1 MTVRLRAARVLLFA
15 SLCTISFQV
24 HADLTPNTWS
34 PTGSLPSPRS
44 NHTLTQLQSGEV
56 LIAAGCDDLFCNT
69 PSRASLTYDAASGTW
84 TPAGNL
90 VGNRMAHSATLLA
103 NGQVLVAGGCNI
115 SAGCPGISSAELY
128 DPNTRQWTAT
138 GDLHAARRNHTATR
152 LPDGRVLVTGGIG
165 GCDSQI
171 CTSLASSEIYSPQT
185 GQWSFA
191 ASMPTRRVGHVAVL
205 LQDGRVLVV
214 GGCTETGLPCGT
226 LGAIIYDPDQNAWT
240 STGDAVAE
248 RTEANATMLP
258 DGDVVVT
265 GGLDDGG
272 FDALDVERYDPALD
286 TWSPAGSLH
295 EGRFESSATLLST
308 GQILLAGGAT
318 SSAELYDP
326 TTGSSS
332 PTDSMSVSRSNFAA
346 IALPT
351 NDVLAVGGVDNS
363 NNVLASAELYRPG
376 AGPLASLSRTS
387 VDFGLQEAGTVSAPA
402 FVTVTNS
409 GNALLVID
417 SLTLGGAHPENFLA
431 SRRCSGGLVPPGA
444 TCPIALRFVAT
455 GLRTRNA
462 DLEINDNA
470 PDSPQH
476 VALTGFSF
484 VVGPNQWAPGANL
497 GEGRS
502 EHTSTVLADQRVLVA
517 AGSTGRSAEV
527 YDPATGSWQATGP
540 MKAIRHGHTATLLLD
555 GRVLVAGGGR
565 ASAELY
571 DPATN
576 AWSATGSMS
585 ESRRNAIA
593 ARLPDGRVLVSG
605 GCDANACTSAE
616 IYDPASGIWSGTASM
631 HSARI
636 RHSATTLL
644 SGRVLVAGGGTATA
658 ELYDADSGRWIQTG
672 SMATARA
679 SHTATLLGNGGVLVT
694 GGCDGDPCRST
705 ELYHPATG
713 QWLRSANMLQG
724 HVRHSAVTL
733 TDGRVL
739 IEGGT
744 FFCDPEFGFCFT
756 TNGAEIYSPSSNEW
770 TRTGRM
776 IVPREEHAASAL
788 PDGRVLVTG
797 GDNDEHVAPLNS
809 TEIFTP

>member
-1 MTVRLRAARVLLFA
+1 MTVMLRAARVLWLA
-15 SLCTISFQV
+15 SLSTISLNVQAGV
-24 HADLTPNTWS
+24 APNTWS

-44 NHTLTQLQSGEV
+44 NHTLTLLQSGEV

-90 VGNRMAHSATLLA
+90 VGNRMAHSATLLV
-103 NGQVLVAGGCNI
+103 NGQVLVAGGCNL
-115 SAGCPGISSAELY
+115 STGCPGISSAELY

-138 GDLHAARRNHTATR
+138 SDLHVPRRNHTSTR
-152 LPDGRVLVTGGIG
+152 LLDGRVFVTGGIG
-165 GCDSQI
+165 RCDGQV
-171 CTSLASSEIYSPQT
+171 CNSLASSEIYSPQT
-185 GQWSFA
+185 GQWLPA
-191 ASMPTRRVGHVAVL
+191 ASMPTRRVGHAAVL
-205 LQDGRVLVV
+205 LRDGRVLVV
-214 GGCTETGLPCGT
+214 GGCTETGLPCDT
-226 LGAIIYDPDQNAWT
+226 LGAIVYDLAQNTWT
-240 STGDAVAE
+240 STGEMLVK
-248 RTEANATMLP
+248 RTEANATLLS
-258 DGDVVVT
+258 DGVVIVT
-265 GGLDDGG
+265 GGLDDDG
-272 FDALDVERYDPALD
+272 FDELGVERYDPALD

-295 EGRFESSATLLST
+295 EGRLGSSATLLST
-308 GQILLAGGAT
+308 GQILLAGGDT

-326 TTGSSS
+326 ATEVSS
-332 PTDSMSVSRSNFAA
+332 PTDPMSVGRSNFAA
-346 IALPT
+346 IALRDH
-351 NDVLAVGGVDNS
+351 DVLAVGGLDLS
-363 NNVLASAELYRPG
+363 HDVLASAELYHPG
-376 AGPLASLSRTS
+376 AGPLVSLSRTS

-409 GNALLVID
+409 GNTLLVID

-431 SRRCSGGLVPPGA
+431 SRLCPGGLVPPGA
-444 TCPIALRFVAT
+444 TCRIALRFVAT

-462 DLEINDNA
+462 ELELTDNA

-484 VVGPNQWAPGANL
+484 VVAPNQWAPGANIS
-497 GEGRS
+497 EGRS
-502 EHTSTVLADQRVLVA
+502 DHTSTVLPDRSVLVA
-517 AGSTGRSAEV
+517 GGSVTASADV
-527 YDPATGSWQATGP
+527 YDPATATWQATAP

-576 AWSATGSMS
+576 VWRTTGSMS
-585 ESRRNAIA
+585 QSRQNAIA
-593 ARLPDGRVLVSG
+593 ARLSDGRVLVSG

-616 IYDPASGIWSGTASM
+616 LYDPASGSWSGAASM
-631 HSARI
+631 HFARI
-636 RHSATTLL
+636 RHTATTLL

-658 ELYDADSGRWIQTG
+658 ELYDGNSGAWIQTG

-679 SHTATLLGNGGVLVT
+679 AHTATLLGNGGVLVT

-705 ELYHPATG
+705 ERYNPATG
-713 QWLRSANMLQG
+713 QWLRTPKMLLG
-724 HVRHSAVTL
+724 HIRQTAVAL

-739 IEGGT
+739 VAGGT
-744 FFCDPEFGFCFT
+744 YFCDPEFGFCFT
-756 TNGAEIYSPSSNEW
+756 TNEAEIYSPASNEW
-770 TRTGRM
+770 TRTGRLLL
-776 IVPREEHAASAL
+776 PREQHAASLL

-797 GDNDEHVAPLNS
+797 GDYDEQIAPLSS